1 MKNLQ
6 LWWRKIILKKTFGK
20 VSSLNFIDGL
30 KKIALAGRI
39 SHRFMPLI
47 SSRYFSKR
55 SVRSKKLKSFKLFFI
70 FVPISKKY
78 ISSGIL
84 FVFILALVLEL
95 WRCCIKSQMITL
107 QNGSKIW
114 WTYKICVISLVMLKR
129 KSRITVLWSKSANF
143 RWV

>member
-1 MKNLQ
+1 M
-6 LWWRKIILKKTFGK
+6 
-20 VSSLNFIDGL
+20 NFIDGL

-95 WRCCIKSQMITL
+95 
-107 QNGSKIW
+107 
-114 WTYKICVISLVMLKR
+114 
-129 KSRITVLWSKSANF
+129 
-143 RWV
+143 